1 MVGRKEISGRVI
13 EVFAQISVPAK
24 YIYHYLNNAHS
35 TFRETVTSDLSRVIQ
50 LVYEVNYVSRGQARH
65 EANNLDSVEV
75 ACKVVHENC
84 VLDVQIIYMLL
95 HTAAGFCSVEGVRGM
110 VVQCLAPDPDHAR
123 ASCESG
129 P

>member
-1 MVGRKEISGRVI
+1 MELLMVDRKEISGRVI

-95 HTAAGFCSVEGVRGM
+95 HTCAILLRAF
-110 VVQCLAPDPDHAR
+110 APLR
-123 ASCESG
+123 ASG
-129 P
+129 VW